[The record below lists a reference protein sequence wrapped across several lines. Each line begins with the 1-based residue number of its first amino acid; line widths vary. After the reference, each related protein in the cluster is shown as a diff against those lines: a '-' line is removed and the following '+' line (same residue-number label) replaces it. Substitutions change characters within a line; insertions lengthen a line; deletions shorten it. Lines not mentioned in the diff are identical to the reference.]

1 MPADLEAANVG
12 TSDIAFAGYPAPFVY
27 AEPGKTKV
35 EQTIWGDYIGLQ
47 PEEVGEWRK
56 VRARGRDGWML
67 KSEIQ
72 SDRLLELNFVD
83 VGQGDG
89 CFVVTPKD
97 EHLLIDAGEGDNM
110 LRFLFWR
117 FNLARHRDWKIKFKA
132 GLISHPDSDH
142 YYGFSHLL
150 KSGNFHFETLYHN
163 GLVERTGQDL
173 LGLCKEVNGIP
184 YQTDVI
190 ANLADLRRIIDDPG
204 LVGKKWYPNLLKS
217 AVEGDHADDV
227 CMLSVGDS
235 FVPGYE
241 SDKDLTIEVLAPV
254 PEQVDDGLALR
265 RLGDD
270 GVTKN
275 GHSVVLRLRH
285 KNLDF
290 LLGGDLNDAA
300 QRYLLTHYTGLD
312 PTKVDAVKRQEM
324 ITEARKTFESHGAKA
339 CHHGSGHFIDEFLGC
354 VNAAVTVISSGD
366 NEQHAHPRPDALGA
380 LGKWGR
386 GERPLIFSTELAR
399 SPHEDASRT
408 KKLQDEIIGLM
419 WEKAKATDEPTTDE
433 LKIAKLE
440 EEIAKRRRELERA
453 IAVYGLIN
461 VRTDGEKLLV
471 AQKLESPRG
480 NGQKWDVHTFEFHN
494 GEFGY
499 VREH

>member
-1 MPADLEAANVG
+1 MPPDLEAANVES
-12 TSDIAFAGYPAPFVY
+12 SDIAFAGYPAPFVY
-27 AEPGKTKV
+27 EKPGGKTKI
-35 EQTIWGDYIGLQ
+35 EQTIWGDYIGLK
-47 PEEVGEWRK
+47 PEEDGDWRK
-56 VRARGRDGWML
+56 VRARGRDGWMR

-72 SDRLLELNFVD
+72 ADRLLEINFID

-89 CFVVTPKD
+89 CFIVTPED
-97 EHLLIDAGEGDNM
+97 ERLLIDAGEGDNM

-117 FNLARHRDWKIKFKA
+117 FNLARNRNWEIDFKV
-132 GLISHPDSDH
+132 GIISHPDSDH
-142 YYGFSHLL
+142 YYGFTHLL
-150 KSGNFHFETLYHN
+150 KSGNFHFDALYHN
-163 GLVERTGQDL
+163 GLVERVGQDL
-173 LGLCKEVNGIP
+173 LGPTKKVSGVT
-184 YQTDVI
+184 YQTDVVETD
-190 ANLADLRRIIDDPG
+190 ADLRVIIDDPTK
-204 LVGKKWYPNLLKS
+204 VGAKWYPNLLKT
-217 AVEGDHADDV
+217 AVDGDHADEV
-227 CMLSVGDS
+227 RMLSVEDS

-241 SDKDLTIEVLAPV
+241 DDKDLSIEVLAPV
-254 PEQVDDGLALR
+254 PEQIDTGRALR
-265 RLGDD
+265 RLGND
-270 GVTKN
+270 GETKN
-275 GHSVVLRLRH
+275 GHSVVLRMRY
-285 KNLDF
+285 KDIDF
-290 LLGGDLNDAA
+290 LLGGDLNDVA
-300 QRYLLTHYTGLD
+300 QRYLLGHYTGLD
-312 PTKVDAVKRQEM
+312 PTKVDAIKRQEM
-324 ITEARKTFESHGAKA
+324 IAEGRKVFEAHAAKA

-408 KKLQDEIIGLM
+408 KKLTDEIIGLV
-419 WEKAKATDEPTTDE
+419 WQQAEATDELE
-433 LKIAKLE
+433 IAKFE

-494 GEFGY
+494 GEFAY
-499 VREH
+499 VKEH